1 MFFNPNGAVSK
12 KTGGALLLLV
22 ILFVS
27 TSALAQEGANRI
39 MANRG
44 NRQNQ
49 QDTLT
54 QRRMPVFPDYTSD
67 LVSPEGP
74 NQTITHYQ
82 FIDAKIV
89 TTIDAKEYTAVF
101 GLAQEAPTVRDT
113 NKKLQDQINA
123 FRQSLASIGINTDQ
137 TFVDFITQTRVYD
150 FVVKG
155 ATAREKVSG
164 FQIKENFIIRYSDRK
179 LLDQI
184 LVLASQAGIFDL
196 IKVDYLVGDLTQT
209 RAQLFNEAARV
220 IKNKEESY
228 AKVGIK
234 LTPITV
240 SFEQFDVF
248 QPFEGYNSYKAYES
262 GDVDSAY
269 NVVEKRKNST
279 YYFDP
284 LPEAKF
290 DAVLKPIGSTPEVQ
304 CTYYLRIKYF
314 VSSRITVVADDNKKP
329 N

>member
-1 MFFNPNGAVSK
+1 MLFHLKGTIGK
-12 KTGGALLLLV
+12 RTGGALLLL
-22 ILFVS
+22 FVFVV
-27 TSALAQEGANRI
+27 AIPVLAQEAANRV

-44 NRQNQ
+44 NGQNQ
-49 QDTLT
+49 RDAST
-54 QRRMPVFPDYTSD
+54 QRRMPLFPDYSSD

-89 TTIDAKEYTAVF
+89 TTVEAKEYTAVF
-101 GLAQEAPTVRDT
+101 GLAQEAPTVRDA
-113 NKKLQDQINA
+113 NKKLQDQISA
-123 FRQSLASIGINTDQ
+123 FRQSLTAIGINADQ

-164 FQIKENFIIRYSDRK
+164 FQIKENFIIRYGDRK
-179 LLDQI
+179 LFDQI
-184 LVLASQAGIFDL
+184 LVSASQAGIFDL
-196 IKVDYLVGDLTQT
+196 IKVDYLVGNLTQI
-209 RAQLFNEAARV
+209 RAQLFDEAARV

-228 AKVGIK
+228 AKVGVK
-234 LTPITV
+234 LAPVTV

-262 GDVDSAY
+262 GDVDSVY

-314 VSSRITVVADDNKKP
+314 VSSRTTVLADDIKKP